1 MAIQEV
7 FYKETKQDITG
18 SSGDDLILVNNA
30 SALSA
35 TDTID
40 GGDGTDT
47 LRIGALVSG
56 KYLLPKGLS
65 HVEFVEVSE
74 SSDEL
79 SSTDPESSSYIGT
92 SAINVDGSQLTGPIT
107 LKGND
112 GANVLLGGS
121 AADTI
126 LGYAGNDVIDGGNGA
141 DNLSGGAGDDIFVFS
156 NSVLEDTVDGGD
168 GKDTLLYSGTGVF
181 ILDDNAKTKLTNVET
196 IALGELKNSV
206 VSVKSTVAAGINAS
220 AITSDLILNG
230 NAGANVITGGAGN
243 DKITGGGGKDTLS
256 GGDGDDVFIFNQGN
270 DLVSGTSITGGAGND
285 TLKLLGAGTYK
296 LAGVTLNG
304 IESVVIGG
312 ASTAGVDFTG
322 YSGAL
327 TVVGNRAANTFVG
340 REDVSD
346 VFIGGGGADKLD
358 GGKRTADTVGGF
370 GDTFVFKHAI
380 EATTTNI
387 DGGADFIK
395 KGGNALTNGDDAGF
409 DTIIFNETLNSSS
422 PTYNTLVLDS
432 GKVKNVEKVVIW
444 SDAVTGNGDYSNIAT
459 NGLASG
465 TLNLNIDASKFT
477 TNITLIGNDGINRI
491 AGGKGAD
498 TLTGG
503 AGSDTFVF
511 ASGGTG
517 DLSKATDTATL
528 TPDTITAWDFAP
540 SNNDIIDYT
549 TALAF
554 ETAIT
559 VPTAAVAAGAAVKIG
574 ETKVGT
580 DVTAIIAPAVPG
592 GATISSVGLASFAG
606 AITTVYDQV
615 LAVAASLDAKET
627 PATPKIISTLKS
639 PMIPAKAAVNVGA
652 DGPKAGEIAYWV
664 NGTDTYVFISDGKA
678 GTSAQAGKAW
688 TPVSAAV
695 GTISA
700 SGTVGDDNYVPAV
713 PAKPAVTKGI
723 PGKAGVAAKPLTSGD
738 VLIKIAGD
746 QTAGGKVPTIDSN
759 GNLLFTTDTGAGGG
773 TAGTTVVLTTASDT
787 PTLTLGNDTV
797 DGSSLDTLQGVRVVT
812 GTITTLTSSASVTGT
827 NFVTDGLTAGD
838 SLYSAAGV
846 FLGTVLSVDSA
857 TALTLTANATAAL
870 TGVSYGAGID
880 RVVDNYTTD
889 NDTLNALVSGNL
901 TPRITNIE
909 NINLTDKF
917 GGHTIDATNITKAK
931 LITLDSTSGNS
942 VTITA
947 VNGTTITS
955 VKAGNNLTDFT
966 VTGISNNPTIIQ
978 NKATTITLGAK
989 TDTAGSTDTAT
1000 INLSGTA
1007 LSLVSVP
1014 TYDLKGLTLVSTATP
1029 SVVTLG
1035 AGVLATASTLAIK
1048 GTGDVTLK
1056 AEAVDL
1062 AVGKIA
1068 TISDTLSGS
1077 AKFHVD
1083 LTKVG
1088 TTVDLSGITTAD
1100 DFVISS
1106 SATLGATSLTFKSGV
1121 TNLTLNSNVGD
1132 GVGGFTAGG
1141 GADVLNLDVKVANTN
1156 VVTDGYETVNLTNST
1171 GAALNTVVSNFGAT
1185 GAVKITSNQN
1195 VTLGDASFK
1204 SIDAKGIT
1212 GIFTV
1217 TGHSVLANA
1226 TTINSN
1232 SNAAI
1237 IDMSQT
1243 LSASTITTGDKDD
1256 TISIGGHATVGDIVL
1271 AGGGNDTV
1279 AVSAAG
1285 KWTSADNLQ
1294 GGAGTDTLVLT
1305 GTTGGA
1311 TDLTA
1316 FSSRFLGFE
1325 KISVSDAIGTTAL
1338 SVKLA
1343 DASVTGAFAFEAK
1356 SANTVGI
1363 SFDAH
1368 LDTNALFTV
1377 NTKSSASLATNVIK
1391 TGFLNDSITFD
1402 GSKSGTTIIT
1412 GGTAA
1417 ITGGKGADAINLI
1430 NTVAG
1435 SQIALVKGDSGTV
1448 TSPSNGMSVAAMDVI
1463 SGLQDGDILDL
1474 STIVGA
1480 TLYNVATEATNN
1492 VFTAMPAAL
1501 ANNTVYQV
1509 KGTYSPATGAFTA
1522 GGGLT
1527 NLDSLFIY
1535 DADPTASTAFE
1546 AVVAVGYAKDSTKG
1560 WAKGVWTLGSTGVL
1574 LTTGNDTLAVGG
1586 PTLFLTGDNNIID
1599 GSVLDTLNAG
1609 DAIVDPSIT
1618 DEDVLNALISGDL
1631 TPQIDSVETINITD
1645 RDGGHT
1651 LTTTTILHAK
1661 TLQVDSVNGTSATIA
1676 GVKGA
1681 NIATFKA
1688 GDNITALTLN
1698 NVEGTGATTPVIV
1711 QNKATTITLSDKT
1724 ADIDMA
1730 TINLSGTPLILAK
1743 GTNALLGINL
1753 VSNTASTVTLGTGL
1767 IANAAGTIAV
1777 SGTGDVTLKA
1787 AAADLAVANIATITN
1802 TGLTNGAKLHVDLTT
1817 VGAAA
1822 DLSGITADDFTISST
1837 AALTGDLTFKAGITN
1852 LTLAKNVI
1860 DTGGFKAAGG
1870 ANTGTDVLNLTETVA
1885 NAKLLTTDFETVN
1898 LINSTNNPLSIA
1910 TTTATGAALTVTST
1924 RDVTLAAATFKSL
1937 DATGVTGSAKISV
1950 TAAAGTGATSVIG
1963 NQNNTVVDMHLNTG
1977 TNTITTFAGNDILTG
1992 SSGNDVINSG
2002 AGNDIIDITTVNA
2015 LATPSSGDDRVNA
2028 GEGNDTV
2035 SVLINQWNTNDV
2047 LQGGLGNDTLTLT
2060 GTAGTAAV
2068 VGTPGAI
2075 TTTGASFSGFEA
2087 ITLSGAQTAAASIIL
2102 ADGSVT
2108 GSLAFTANQI
2118 NTAAITFDG
2127 SQDTDT
2133 AFNINVRGT
2142 ATTNVIK
2149 AGALNDTITFDG
2161 NSAASGAAVKAGTVS
2176 ITAGKGGDSIT
2187 LLNTLVAGPSTL
2199 ILDKGDTT
2207 ALTVTKLALGGTL
2220 NLSALT
2226 TDVITGLHA
2235 GDHVGLSAIST
2246 SLLTTQGIVAP
2257 SATIPVAF
2265 ADNQIYQ
2272 IIGSYASGVFTEAPA
2287 GLDSIVVYDADATS
2301 GTSFEAI
2308 VLTGFAPAGAATLA
2322 AGVLT
2327 LVV

>member
-47 LRIGALVSG
+47 LRIGALTSG

-65 HVEFVEVSE
+65 QVEFVEVSE

-181 ILDDNAKTKLTNVET
+181 ILDDNSKTKLTNVET

-322 YSGAL
+322 YSSAL
-327 TVVGNRAANTFVG
+327 TVVGNRTANTFIG
-340 REDVSD
+340 RETVDD

-358 GGKRTADTVGGF
+358 GGKRTTINPGGSS
-370 GDTFVFKHAI
+370 DTFVFKHAI
-380 EATTTNI
+380 EATSANV
-387 DGGADFIK
+387 DGGADFVK
-395 KGGNALTNGDDAGF
+395 NKVSYTDNGT

-444 SDAVTGNGDYSNIAT
+444 SDVVTDNSTYSALSGNG
-459 NGLASG
+459 G
-465 TLNLNIDASKFT
+465 TLNLNIDASKMT
-477 TNITLIGNDGINRI
+477 TGLNLIGNDGINRI

-503 AGSDTFVF
+503 VGSDTFVF

-517 DLSKATDTATL
+517 DLSKATSAATL
-528 TPDTITAWDFAP
+528 TPLLDTITDWNDLA

-549 TALAF
+549 AALTF
-554 ETAIT
+554 ETEISA
-559 VPTAAVAAGAAVKIG
+559 PTAKVAEVKGHVKTAADNLVITPASAGGADILALGLADFTTNLTAIGTDLFLQVQAVAM
-574 ETKVGT
+574 
-580 DVTAIIAPAVPG
+580 
-592 GATISSVGLASFAG
+592 
-606 AITTVYDQV
+606 
-615 LAVAASLDAKET
+615 SLDAK
-627 PATPKIISTLKS
+627 ATPTANPTI
-639 PMIPAKAAVNVGA
+639 NVGG
-652 DGPKAGEIAYWV
+652 DGPKAGEVAYWL
-664 NGTDTYVFISDGKA
+664 NGGDTYVFISDGKA
-678 GTSAQAGKAW
+678 GTSAVGGKAFIDNVA
-688 TPVSAAV
+688 PVKDVV
-695 GTISA
+695 G
-700 SGTVGDDNYVPAV
+700 
-713 PAKPAVTKGI
+713 KE
-723 PGKAGVAAKPLTSGD
+723 GKAGVPLTSGD
-738 VLIKIAGD
+738 VLIKITGNVL
-746 QTAGGKVPTIDSN
+746 TGNTPTIDGN
-759 GNLLFTTDTGAGGG
+759 GNLLFTKDAGAGGG
-773 TAGTTVVLTTASDT
+773 TAGTTVVLTPSDET
-787 PTLTLGNDTV
+787 PTLTLGNDTI
-797 DGSSLDTLQGVRVVT
+797 D
-812 GTITTLTSSASVTGT
+812 
-827 NFVTDGLTAGD
+827 
-838 SLYSAAGV
+838 
-846 FLGTVLSVDSA
+846 GTVLDS
-857 TALTLTANATAAL
+857 LNAGDIITD
-870 TGVSYGAGID
+870 T
-880 RVVDNYTTD
+880 YTTD
-889 NDTLNALVSGNL
+889 NDTLTAIVSGNL
-901 TPRITNIE
+901 APHIAKVE

-978 NKATTITLGAK
+978 NKATTITLGAANAAAVPA
-989 TDTAGSTDTAT
+989 DSAT

-1007 LSLVSVP
+1007 LSLVASDA
-1014 TYDLKGLTLVSTATP
+1014 TNDLKALTLVSTATP

-1035 AGVLATASTLAIK
+1035 AGVLATSSTLAIK

-1088 TTVDLSGITTAD
+1088 TTADLSGITTAD

-1106 SATLGATSLTFKSGV
+1106 SATLGSSSLTFKNGI

-1132 GVGGFTAGG
+1132 GTGGFTAGG

-1156 VVTDGYETVNLTNST
+1156 VVTNGYETVNLTNST
-1171 GAALNTVVSNFGAT
+1171 GAALSTVVSNFGAT
-1185 GAVKITSNQN
+1185 GAVKITSTQN

-1402 GSKSGTTIIT
+1402 GSKSGTTVIT

-1574 LTTGNDTLAVGG
+1574 LTANTDTLAT
-1586 PTLFLTGDNNIID
+1586 PTLTGDNNIID
-1599 GSVLDTLNAG
+1599 GSVLDTLQ
-1609 DAIVDPSIT
+1609 DADSITDTSTT
-1618 DEDVLNALISGDL
+1618 DEDVLNALISGNL
-1631 TPQIDSVETINITD
+1631 TPTKISNVETINITD
-1645 RDGGHT
+1645 KDGGHT
-1651 LTTTTILHAK
+1651 ITTTNIDNAK
-1661 TLQVDSVNGTSATIA
+1661 VLQVDSANGTSVTIDGVTGGATKIA
-1676 GVKGA
+1676 S
-1681 NIATFKA
+1681 FKA
-1688 GDNITALTLN
+1688 GDHITDLN
-1698 NVEGTGATTPVIV
+1698 LVNVDSTVAAPVII

-1724 ADIDMA
+1724 AATDTA
-1730 TINLSGTPLILAK
+1730 TINLSGTPLSLVK
-1743 GTNALLGINL
+1743 GANDLKGINL

-1767 IANAAGTIAV
+1767 LNTALTTTIAV

-1787 AAADLAVANIATITN
+1787 DAADLVIGKVATITK
-1802 TGLTNGAKLHVDLTT
+1802 TGLINGAKLHIDLTT
-1817 VGAAA
+1817 VGAVA

-1837 AALTGDLTFKAGITN
+1837 AALTGDLTFKSGVTN
-1852 LTLAKNVI
+1852 LTLAKNVV
-1860 DTGGFKAAGG
+1860 TSTFGFTAAGG
-1870 ANTGTDVLNLTETVA
+1870 PTDVLNLTETVA
-1885 NAKLLTTDFETVN
+1885 NTNLVTTGFETVN
-1898 LINSTNNPLSIA
+1898 LINSTNNPLAIA

-1924 RDVTLAAATFKSL
+1924 RDVTLGAATFNSL

-1950 TAAAGTGATSVIG
+1950 TAAAGTGAASVIG
-1963 NQNNTVVDMHLNTG
+1963 NQNDTVVDMHLNTG
-1977 TNTITTFAGNDILTG
+1977 ANTITTFAGNDIITG
-1992 SSGNDVINSG
+1992 SSGNDVISSG
-2002 AGNDIIDITTVNA
+2002 SGNDVIDTGTGGN
-2015 LATPSSGDDRVNA
+2015 DRVIA
-2028 GEGNDTV
+2028 GDGSDNV
-2035 SVLINQWNTNDV
+2035 SVAIGAWTSADN

-2060 GTAGTAAV
+2060 GSAALTLAPTAANF
-2068 VGTPGAI
+2068 A
-2075 TTTGASFSGFEA
+2075 GFEA
-2087 ITLSGAQTAAASIIL
+2087 ITLSTAQATGAVSITL
-2102 ADGSVT
+2102 ADGSST
-2108 GSLAFTANQI
+2108 GALTFTANQL
-2118 NTAAITFDG
+2118 NTKTITFDA

-2133 AFNINVRGT
+2133 AFTVNIKDDQVG
-2142 ATTNVIK
+2142 NVIK
-2149 AGALNDTITFDG
+2149 TGALNDTITFDG
-2161 NSAASGAAVKAGTVS
+2161 NAAAAGTVS
-2176 ITAGKGGDSIT
+2176 INAGKGGDTVT
-2187 LLNTLVAGPSTL
+2187 LLNTLAAGPSTI

-2207 ALTVTKLALGGTL
+2207 ALTVTKLAQGGTL

-2235 GDHVGLSAIST
+2235 GDHVDLSAIST
-2246 SLLTTQGIVAP
+2246 TLLSTQGLVAP

-2272 IIGSYASGVFTEAPA
+2272 IKGTYASGVFTEAAA
-2287 GLDSIVVYDADATS
+2287 GTASVIIYDADVTS

-2327 LVV
+2327 LV